1 MMALSVCIVT
11 RNEEHN
17 LPRLLGSVASVADQV
32 IVADTGSTDRTAA
45 VAAEFGATVRLVQW
59 TDDFAA
65 ARNFALSQATG
76 DWILWLNPD
85 EELLPGSQTLVRN
98 CLTQT
103 GALGFMLLVQ
113 EVMQA
118 NRPEYCTETVQL
130 RLYRRRP
137 DLHFIGRLHARLEPP
152 LEELARREGKALDP
166 TPITIRHHAYLS
178 VLTEPKLRWAARL
191 LELEL
196 QDRPGQL
203 PMLIDYGNTLLR
215 LKDPAGHD
223 VMATAAEQILPLRHA
238 PTAPVPQVQLLLE
251 YLLTVAPQHSKCRLS
266 RDETWELAL
275 RWFPTSPPL
284 FWWRAAQLFHE
295 GDFRQAA
302 ALLARLVEFGQTGRY
317 NRAFGFDP
325 SIIRENALA
334 NLGACFTRLRQLDR
348 AEDCF
353 RQLLTSPTHHAQA
366 VQNLAVVENL
376 RRQN

>member
-1 MMALSVCIVT
+1 MSLSVCLVT

-17 LPRLLGSVASVADQV
+17 LPRVLRSVAGVADQV

-45 VAAEFGATVRLVQW
+45 VAAELGATVRVFDW

-65 ARNFALSQATG
+65 ARNFAVSLATG
-76 DWILWLNPD
+76 DWILSLNPD
-85 EELLPGSQTLVRN
+85 EELLPASRPLVAN

-103 GALGFMLLVQ
+103 NALGFSVVVQ

-118 NRPEYCTETVQL
+118 ARPEYCTETVQL

-137 DLHFIGRLHARLEPP
+137 DLHFVGRLHAHLDPP
-152 LEELARREGKALDP
+152 LEELARREGKPIYPA
-166 TPITIRHHAYLS
+166 PITIRHHAYLS

-196 QDRPGQL
+196 RDRPGQL
-203 PMLIDYGNTLLR
+203 AMLIDYGNTLLQ
-215 LKDPAGHD
+215 LKDPAGHNM
-223 VMATAAEQILPLRHA
+223 MADAVEQILPLRHA
-238 PTAPVPQVQLLLE
+238 PAAPVLQVQLLLE
-251 YLLTVAPQHSKCRLS
+251 YLLTVSPQNTKSRLS
-266 RDETWELAL
+266 RDEAWELAL

-284 FWWRAAQLFHE
+284 FWWRAAQLFRE
-295 GDFRQAA
+295 GDIRQAA
-302 ALLARLVEFGQTGRY
+302 DLLAQLVEFGQTGRY
-317 NRAFGFDP
+317 DRTFGFDP

-348 AEDCF
+348 AEQCF
-353 RQLLTSPTHHAQA
+353 QQLLASPTHQAQA
-366 VQNLAVVENL
+366 AQNLAVVENL